1 MVLIRIVLFTQ
12 TLANLTDQV
21 QVAVSLRFFT
31 VLVLLLVLLG
41 VILLAWLHFLW
52 GLAGLSFAL
61 LLLGQTADARER
73 VTVLVLHEVIVPDS
87 ELADS
92 LVSHVGVQDRM
103 IISSIQAFA
112 TEL

>member
-41 VILLAWLHFLW
+41 VILLAWLHFLR

-61 LLLGQTADARER
+61 LLLGQTADAGER